1 MAPRVI
7 HLRRHCPQCGSMAR
21 AEGKMP
27 GFPGP
32 RPTVFDLDD
41 LGRLAARHSLGM
53 LLALVELLPYKQ
65 FECPRCGYSFR
76 LTNETAKDMVVAMLA
91 ALKPVASA
99 RPHPSPRRRLA
110 VTPAPSVPKRLGAP
124 PTGTAVPLGSP
135 PAQAGDWEPEGL
147 D

>member
-1 MAPRVI
+1 MATRVI
-7 HLRRHCPQCGSMAR
+7 HLRRHCPRCGSMAR
-21 AEGKMP
+21 AEGKLP

-32 RPTVFDLDD
+32 RPPVFDLDD

-65 FECPRCGYSFR
+65 FECTRCGYSFR

-91 ALKPVASA
+91 ALKPVASERLRPLPRTRRPLA
-99 RPHPSPRRRLA
+99 RARTPPLSPA
-110 VTPAPSVPKRLGAP
+110 NPAASV
-124 PTGTAVPLGSP
+124 
-135 PAQAGDWEPEGL
+135 DWEPEGL

>member
-1 MAPRVI
+1 MGARVI
-7 HLRRHCPQCGSMAR
+7 HLHRHCPRCGGLAR

-32 RPTVFDLDD
+32 RPPVFDLDD

-65 FECPRCGYSFR
+65 FECPRCGYTFR
-76 LTNETAKDMVVAMLA
+76 LTNATAKDMVLSMLA
-91 ALKPVASA
+91 ALEPVASE
-99 RPHPSPRRRLA
+99 RLRPSPRPRMGTMPRRPSAMRLSGPGSGA
-110 VTPAPSVPKRLGAP
+110 GVPGGLQTTP
-124 PTGTAVPLGSP
+124 
-135 PAQAGDWEPEGL
+135 AGDWEPEAL

>member
-1 MAPRVI
+1 MATRVI
-7 HLRRHCPQCGSMAR
+7 HLRRHCPKCGSPAR
-21 AEGKMP
+21 AEGKLP

-32 RPTVFDLDD
+32 RPPVFDLDD

-65 FECPRCGYSFR
+65 FECPRCGYNFR

-91 ALKPVASA
+91 ALRPIASE
-99 RPHPSPRRRLA
+99 RLCPPPKTRLA
-110 VTPAPSVPKRLGAP
+110 VTPARQAQKRLSGP
-124 PTGTAVPLGSP
+124 RTGTPVLFGSQ
-135 PAQAGDWEPEGL
+135 ALQAGDWEPEGL

>member
-1 MAPRVI
+1 
-7 HLRRHCPQCGSMAR
+7 
-21 AEGKMP
+21 MP

-32 RPTVFDLDD
+32 RPSVFDLDD

-76 LTNETAKDMVVAMLA
+76 LSNETAKDMAVAMLA
-91 ALKPVASA
+91 ALRPVASERL
-99 RPHPSPRRRLA
+99 RPTPRTRLA
-110 VTPAPSVPKRLGAP
+110 VTPARPAPRRLSAP
-124 PTGTAVPLGSP
+124 PAGTHVPVGRPTGET
-135 PAQAGDWEPEGL
+135 GDWEPEGL